1 MKKYIYFLLIAL
13 TGAFVACQEDGSDFL
28 DKEETND
35 IYEDQVFTTPQ
46 YAVWYLNG
54 IYRELNDAD
63 YVKFGSAGFLGNA
76 VDEGQPKANWDN
88 AHVMGSGAWGPTV
101 NPLNEDVWAKN
112 YSAIRAAN
120 KFIINVDS
128 IPDSDEPKIDASIR
142 ERMKGEATFL
152 RAMFYYQ
159 LLQHYGGVPLI
170 TVVLDQYSPELQSP
184 RNTYDEVVEFICTEA
199 DKAANLLPDP
209 EGYDAAEFGRVT
221 KGAALA
227 LISRVRLLAAS
238 PLFNDSEKPED
249 SPFRGAYSENKWKV
263 AAEAA
268 KRLIEYAQDGQR
280 YALHTSTT
288 PSTLGDYEDFFI
300 RRSSP
305 EIILS
310 YQSNVS
316 KSGNVNLERVC
327 LPGPFFNYGHGVINN
342 LPVLNLVAD
351 YEAVTVD
358 ATGNVTGSY
367 ELGMEKVK
375 QLYESGQVD
384 PVSGFDP
391 QNPYVNRD
399 PRFYQSIWY
408 NEVAWPARKGIIFD
422 VWQRHPENG
431 GELTSDGTHFLTG
444 WYNTGFFHRKF
455 LDPYGNIKGWG
466 TNLNVTHNYPI
477 FRYAEFL
484 LNYAEAVNE
493 AFGNPD
499 VAPAG
504 YPMSAREAVNMIRRR
519 ATFPSYSNNANV
531 PKGMPL
537 NAKGKSLPD
546 IASGLDQDEMR
557 HKIRHERRIE
567 LAFEEHR
574 FWDVRRWKIGDQTQ
588 HIYAQRVYKNNDG
601 SIEYD
606 IELIVIRE
614 WRDKFSLFPIKET
627 EIMKNPNLVQNPGWT
642 IEAGM

>member
-1 MKKYIYFLLIAL
+1 MKKHIYFLLIAL
-13 TGAFVACQEDGSDFL
+13 AGLFACQQEGADFL

-46 YAVWYLNG
+46 YAVWFLNG
-54 IYRELNDAD
+54 VYRELNDAD
-63 YVKFGSAGFLGNA
+63 YVKFGTAGFLGNA

-88 AHVMGSGAWGPTV
+88 AYVMGTGAWGPTV
-101 NPLNEDVWAKN
+101 NPLNEDVWQKN
-112 YSAIRAAN
+112 YSAIRAAT
-120 KFIINVDS
+120 KFIENVDI
-128 IPDSDEPKIDASIR
+128 IPDSEDPKINASIR
-142 ERMKGEATFL
+142 QRMKGEATFL

-170 TVVLDQYSPELQSP
+170 TETLNQYSPELQSP
-184 RNTYDEVVEFICTEA
+184 RSTFDETVEFICSEA
-199 DKAANLLPDP
+199 EKAADLLPHANEYAP
-209 EGYDAAEFGRVT
+209 NEFGRAT
-221 KGAALA
+221 KGAAWA

-238 PLFNDSEKPED
+238 PLFNDPQKPED
-249 SPFRGAYSENKWKV
+249 SPFHGAYSEDKWRV

-268 KRLIEYAQDGQR
+268 KKLVEYAETTGM
-280 YALHTSTT
+280 YALHKSTS
-288 PSTLGDYEDFFI
+288 PSTRGDYEEFFVK
-300 RRSSP
+300 RSSP

-310 YQSNVS
+310 YQNNVS
-316 KSGNVNLERVC
+316 KSNNVNLERVC

-342 LPVLNLVAD
+342 LPLLNLVAD
-351 YEAVTVD
+351 YEVVTLD
-358 ATGNVTGSY
+358 ADGNVTGSH
-367 ELGMEKVK
+367 ELGIEKVK

-408 NEVAWPARKGIIFD
+408 NQVRWPARNNTYFE
-422 VWQRHPENG
+422 VWQRDPVEGN
-431 GELTSDGTHFLTG
+431 ELSADGPHYLSG

-455 LDPYGNIKGWG
+455 LDPYAEIKAWG

-519 ATFPSYSNNANV
+519 ATYPSYANNAIV
-531 PKGMPL
+531 PVGMPL
-537 NAKGKSLPD
+537 NAKGKSMPD
-546 IASGLDQDEMR
+546 IPAGLSKDQMR

-588 HIYAQRVYKNNDG
+588 YIYGQTVYKRNDG
-601 SIEYD
+601 SFKYGIS
-606 IELIVIRE
+606 LIMIRE
-614 WRDKFSLFPIKET
+614 WRDKFYLFPIKEA
-627 EIMKNPNLVQNPGWT
+627 EMMKNPNLVQNPGWT
-642 IEAGM
+642 IEPGM

>member
-1 MKKYIYFLLIAL
+1 MMKKFKYILLFAL
-13 TGAFVACQEDGSDFL
+13 TAFFVACQEDGSDFL
-28 DKEETND
+28 DKQETND
-35 IYEDQVFTTPQ
+35 IYEEQVFTTPQ
-46 YAVWYLNG
+46 YAVWFLNG

-101 NPLNEDVWAKN
+101 NPLNENVWAKN

-120 KFIINVDS
+120 KFIENADI
-128 IPDSDEPKIDASIR
+128 IPDSEEPLVNEAIR
-142 ERMKGEATFL
+142 QRMKGEATFL

-170 TVVLDQYSPELQSP
+170 TKTLDQYSPELQSP
-184 RNTYDEVVEFICTEA
+184 RNTFDECVEFICTEA
-199 DKAANLLPDP
+199 EKAADMLPHANEYTDT
-209 EGYDAAEFGRVT
+209 DFGRVT
-221 KGAALA
+221 KGAAWA
-227 LISRVRLLAAS
+227 LVSRVRLLAAS
-238 PLFNDSEKPED
+238 PLFNDPENPED
-249 SPFRGAYSENKWKV
+249 SPFRGAYSAEKWEV

-268 KRLIEYAQDGQR
+268 KKLVEYAENTGM
-280 YALHTSTT
+280 YSLHKSTSV
-288 PSTLGDYEDFFI
+288 STLGDYEDFFI

-310 YQSNVS
+310 YQNNTS
-316 KSGNVNLERVC
+316 KGNNVNLERVC

-342 LPVLNLVAD
+342 LPVLNLIAD
-351 YEAVTVD
+351 YEVVTVD
-358 ATGNVTGSY
+358 GSGNVTGSH
-367 ELGMEKVK
+367 ELGIEKVK
-375 QLYESGQVD
+375 QIYASGQVD
-384 PVSGFDP
+384 PVTGFDP

-399 PRFYQSIWY
+399 PRFYQSVWY
-408 NEVAWPARKGIIFD
+408 NEVNWPARKGISFE
-422 VWQRHPENG
+422 VWQRDPG
-431 GELTSDGTHFLTG
+431 ATTLTSDGKHFLTG

-455 LDPYGNIKGWG
+455 LDPYANIKGWG
-466 TNLNVTHNYPI
+466 TNLNVNHNYPI

-504 YPMSAREAVNMIRRR
+504 YPMSARDAVNMIRAR

-537 NAKGKSLPD
+537 NAKGKSMPP
-546 IASGLDQDEMR
+546 IAAGLNQDEMR
-557 HKIRHERRIE
+557 NKIRHERRIE

-574 FWDVRRWKIGDQTQ
+574 FWDVRRWKIGPETQ
-588 HIYAQRVYKNNDG
+588 NIYGQLVYKKDDG
-601 SIEYD
+601 SYRYD
-606 IELIVIRE
+606 IQNLVIRE
-614 WRDKFSLFPIKET
+614 WRDKFYLFPIPESET
-627 EIMKNPNLVQNPGWT
+627 MKNENLVQNPGWT